1 LTKLIKKLLGSK
13 SKIIVK
19 PSRKGEIIK
28 YVADISKVKKFLN
41 YKPKVGIIE
50 EIKKSIKW
58 YKLNLDRIKYFQSK
72 I

>member
-1 LTKLIKKLLGSK
+1 M
-13 SKIIVK
+13 K